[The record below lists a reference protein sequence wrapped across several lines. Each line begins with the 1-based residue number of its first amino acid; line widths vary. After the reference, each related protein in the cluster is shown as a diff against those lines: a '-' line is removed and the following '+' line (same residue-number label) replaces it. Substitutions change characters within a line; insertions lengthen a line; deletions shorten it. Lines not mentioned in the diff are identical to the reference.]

1 MDVNTL
7 MNSMQGTDYEAIL
20 KNLEG
25 MGGPMKNALMIA
37 SVVSIVI
44 GLLWCFFG
52 LKLIRVWAA
61 ILGLGIGF
69 GIGTGAAL
77 YFNLDSKM
85 ILICGAVAG
94 ILLAILGAVF
104 YHVGVFLIAWITG
117 SSLATLLLRP
127 QDWKIALACVGAGLV
142 VALFTIRF
150 AELII
155 IILTGINGAASAGTG
170 IISFL
175 PVDNQ
180 IIRIAVIAVLA
191 VLGIAVQLLME
202 SGKRK
207 KKTLEKAK
215 KIREQNST
223 ANEVERARAMID
235 ELDSKPAAK
244 KKGTVKKGAAA
255 KKDKKKKA
263 APKKNKK

>member
-1 MDVNTL
+1 MDVNKL
-7 MNSMQGTDYEAIL
+7 MSSMQGTDYEAIL
-20 KNLEG
+20 KNLES

-37 SVVSIVI
+37 SVLSIVI

-61 ILGLGIGF
+61 ILGLALGF
-69 GIGTGAAL
+69 GIGTGVAAA
-77 YFNLDSKM
+77 FNLSSNL
-85 ILICGAVAG
+85 ILICGAVGG

-117 SSLATLLLRP
+117 SSLALLVLRP
-127 QDWKIALACVGAGLV
+127 KDWKLALACAGIGLV

-155 IILTGINGAASAGTG
+155 IVITGINGGMSAGTG

-175 PVDNQ
+175 PFDNQ
-180 IIRIAVIAVLA
+180 IVRYAVIGVLVVA
-191 VLGIAVQLLME
+191 GIAVQLLME

-207 KKTLEKAK
+207 KRTLGNAK

-223 ANEVERARAMID
+223 ANEVEKARAMID
-235 ELDSKPAAK
+235 ELDKKP
-244 KKGTVKKGAAA
+244 AAA
-255 KKDKKKKA
+255 KKGTAGKNQKKKKA